1 MQVDHSSLM
10 QKTTW
15 TIVLFFLLCVAAVGI
30 AQAKKEDLPPPLTS
44 LVKDGI
50 HDPENPAIGAL
61 QNPDESLRNFPKDSR
76 GEVDWVKALEDGLID
91 PRSSLT
97 NSQGETL
104 SVLDMDVIME
114 QTADMP
120 HVLFPHKAHTEW
132 LSCDNCHDKIF
143 IPKKNANPVTMDKIF
158 QGEYCGRC
166 HDRVSFS
173 LWVCNRCHNV
183 LHKKSPEKA
192 WWK

>member
-1 MQVDHSSLM
+1 MKINRSSIR
-10 QKTTW
+10 QKKW
-15 TIVLFFLLCVAAVGI
+15 IVFLFLLLCGVLSSFTF
-30 AQAKKEDLPPPLTS
+30 AKKEDLPPPLTS
-44 LVKDGI
+44 LAKDGI
-50 HDPENPAIGAL
+50 HDPENPAINAL
-61 QNPDESLRNFPKDSR
+61 QNPEESLKNFPKDSR
-76 GEVDWVKALEDGLID
+76 GEVDWVKVLGDGLIN
-91 PRSSLT
+91 PRNSL
-97 NSQGETL
+97 SGSE
-104 SVLDMDVIME
+104 SEVIPVLDMDVIME
-114 QTADMP
+114 QTAGMP

-183 LHKKSPEKA
+183 LHEKSPKV

>member
-1 MQVDHSSLM
+1 MSVNQDSM
-10 QKTTW
+10 RQKKW
-15 TIVLFFLLCVAAVGI
+15 MLLLFVLLCGACLSSAF
-30 AQAKKEDLPPPLTS
+30 AKKEDLPPPLTS
-44 LVKDGI
+44 LAKDGI
-50 HDPENPAIGAL
+50 HDPENPAINAL
-61 QNPDESLRNFPKDSR
+61 QNPDESLKDFPKDSR
-76 GEVDWVKALEDGLID
+76 GEVDWMKSLGDGLIN
-91 PRSSLT
+91 PRHSLKSSE
-97 NSQGETL
+97 SEEAV
-104 SVLDMDVIME
+104 VLDLDVIME
-114 QTADMP
+114 QTAGMP

-143 IPKKNANPVTMDKIF
+143 IPGKNANPVTMDKIF

-183 LHKKSPEKA
+183 LHEKSSKA